1 MSEAA
6 LERVARA
13 LDLIPFISKNPGLSV
28 VEIASRFNSTPV
40 QISKDLSLLHMC
52 GLPGY
57 SHLELIDI
65 DFEDPQY
72 IAVRDA
78 QVLGRPRSLS
88 QVELLTLVL
97 GLQMLRELATSD
109 NEYLAITILQ
119 ERLSRILNEELLRSI
134 SITDAVEESPLLKEI
149 SRAIRDNQFL
159 YIEYNS
165 VSRDALSA
173 KKIFPLEIYYH
184 DGVGYLQAFEIATD
198 EVRTF
203 RIDRVIDL
211 ALGEV
216 DAQFASSISPISAD
230 EATIDIEISMGSDGF
245 FFLEK
250 HNEIVTSFTET
261 PVGYQIRLRVS
272 AGEWI
277 IRTLLAWRSKIT
289 VESPTELA
297 GILQGRIASALANYQ

>member
-1 MSEAA
+1 MREAA

-65 DFEDPQY
+65 DFEDPDF

-97 GLQMLRELATSD
+97 GLQMLKELATSD
-109 NEYLAITILQ
+109 SEYLAITTLQ

-149 SRAIRDNQFL
+149 SGAIWDKRFL
-159 YIEYNS
+159 HIEYNS
-165 VSRDALSA
+165 VSRDVLSA
-173 KKIFPLEIYYH
+173 KNIYPLEIYYH
-184 DGVGYLQAFEIATD
+184 DGIGYLQAFEIAAN
-198 EVRTF
+198 ELRTF
-203 RIDRVIDL
+203 RIDRIIAL

-216 DAQFASSISPISAD
+216 DVEFASSISPISED
-230 EATIDIEISMGSDGF
+230 EAAIDIEISMGGDGF

-250 HNEIVTSFTET
+250 HNEIVTSFTES
-261 PVGYQIRLRVS
+261 PVGYQIHLRVS

-277 IRTLLAWRSKIT
+277 IRTLLTWRSKIT
-289 VESPTELA
+289 VESPVELA

>member
-13 LDLIPFISKNPGLSV
+13 LNLIPFISSNPGLSV
-28 VEIASRFNSTPV
+28 VEIASRFNSTPT

-72 IAVRDA
+72 VAVRDA

-88 QVELLTLVL
+88 QIELLTLVL
-97 GLQMLRELATSD
+97 GLQMLRELATSE
-109 NEYLAITILQ
+109 NERVAITILQ

-134 SITDAVEESPLLKEI
+134 SITDAVIASPLFTQI
-149 SRAIRDNQFL
+149 SEAISHRQFL
-159 YIEYNS
+159 HIDYNS
-165 VSRDALSA
+165 VSRDVLSA
-173 KKIFPLEIYYH
+173 KKIYPLEIYYH
-184 DGVGYLQAFEIATD
+184 DGIGYLQAFEVD
-198 EVRTF
+198 VDQVRTF
-203 RIDRVIDL
+203 RVDRIVEL
-211 ALGEV
+211 TPGEV
-216 DAQFASSISPISAD
+216 DMTYASSISPISVD
-230 EATIDIEISMGSDGF
+230 EAAIDIEISMGSDGF

-261 PVGYQIRLRVS
+261 PEGYQIRLRVS

-277 IRTLLAWRSKIT
+277 IRTLLTWRSKIT
-289 VESPTELA
+289 VKSPTELA

>member
-13 LDLIPFISKNPGLSV
+13 LNLIPFISKNPGLSV
-28 VEIASRFNSTPV
+28 VEIALRFNSTPA

-72 IAVRDA
+72 VAVRDA
-78 QVLGRPRSLS
+78 QVLGKPRSLS
-88 QVELLTLVL
+88 QIELLTLVL
-97 GLQMLRELATSD
+97 GLQMLKELATSE
-109 NEYLAITILQ
+109 NEKVDITILQ
-119 ERLSRILNEELLRSI
+119 ERLSGILNEELLRSI
-134 SITDAVEESPLLKEI
+134 SITDAVVESPLFTQI
-149 SRAIRDNQFL
+149 SQAITHKQFL
-159 YIEYNS
+159 CIKYNS

-173 KKIFPLEIYYH
+173 KKIYPLEIYYH
-184 DGVGYLQAFEIATD
+184 DGIGYLQAFEVEVD
-198 EVRTF
+198 QVRTF
-203 RIDRVIDL
+203 RVDRIVEL
-211 ALGEV
+211 SLGEV
-216 DAQFASSISPISAD
+216 DVTFASSISPVSVD
-230 EATIDIEISMGSDGF
+230 EAAMDIEISMGRDGF

-261 PVGYQIRLRVS
+261 TNGYQIRLRVS

-277 IRTLLAWRSKIT
+277 IRTLLSWRSQII
-289 VESPTELA
+289 VESPAELA
-297 GILQGRIASALANYQ
+297 GILHGRIASALANYQ

>member
-13 LDLIPFISKNPGLSV
+13 LNLIPFISKNPGLSV
-28 VEIASRFNSTPV
+28 VEIALRFNSTPA

-72 IAVRDA
+72 VAVRDA
-78 QVLGRPRSLS
+78 QVLGKPRSLS
-88 QVELLTLVL
+88 QIELLTLVL
-97 GLQMLRELATSD
+97 GLQMLKELATSE
-109 NEYLAITILQ
+109 NEKVDITILQ
-119 ERLSRILNEELLRSI
+119 ERLSGILNEELLRSI
-134 SITDAVEESPLLKEI
+134 SITDAVVESPLFTQI
-149 SRAIRDNQFL
+149 SQAITHKQFL
-159 YIEYNS
+159 HIKYNS

-173 KKIFPLEIYYH
+173 KKIYPLEIYYH
-184 DGVGYLQAFEIATD
+184 DGIGYLQAFEVEVD
-198 EVRTF
+198 QVRTF
-203 RIDRVIDL
+203 RVDRIVEL
-211 ALGEV
+211 SLGEV
-216 DAQFASSISPISAD
+216 DVTFASSISPVSVD
-230 EATIDIEISMGSDGF
+230 EAAMDIEISMGRDGF

-261 PVGYQIRLRVS
+261 TNGYQIRLRVS

-277 IRTLLAWRSKIT
+277 IRTLLSWRSQII
-289 VESPTELA
+289 VESPAELA
-297 GILQGRIASALANYQ
+297 GILHGRIASALANYQ